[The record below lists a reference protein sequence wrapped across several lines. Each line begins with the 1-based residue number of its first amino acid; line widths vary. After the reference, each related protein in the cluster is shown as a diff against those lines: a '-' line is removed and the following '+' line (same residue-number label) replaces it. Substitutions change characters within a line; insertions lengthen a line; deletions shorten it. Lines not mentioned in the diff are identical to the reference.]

1 MISVTLIHEYQM
13 KNDETDTVVK
23 CSVLKETLNQNIVQ
37 CTKLGNATNLLSM
50 FPYFLIVAKQSIP
63 KINKALEGMETI
75 TVSIASGCVY
85 LICHINC
92 EW

>member
-1 MISVTLIHEYQM
+1 
-13 KNDETDTVVK
+13 
-23 CSVLKETLNQNIVQ
+23 
-37 CTKLGNATNLLSM
+37 M
-50 FPYFLIVAKQSIP
+50 FTYFLIVAKQSIP

-85 LICHINC
+85 LICHINF